1 VARATP
7 VTEDRDAPIATRKP
21 QTFLYF
27 SMADFYIILGV
38 ERTAADDEIK
48 KAYRKLAMTY
58 HPDRNGGAKDAEEKF
73 KSITEAYDVLRDP
86 QKRAAYDRYGEAGL
100 RSGGGGYHHVDLS
113 EALGIFMRDF
123 GGFSGLD
130 DLFGGRQA
138 GAGSRA
144 GADVKLTLAL
154 TLAEV
159 ATGVEKEIRLKVLDA
174 CDRCAGSGAEP
185 GSKSQA
191 CPTCAGQGEV
201 RRAQRSFFGQFVTV
215 APCPTCKGEGQII
228 ESPCRKCRGEGRV
241 RGDQAIKVQIPAG
254 VATGQY
260 MTLRGVG
267 NAGARNGT
275 RGDVHV
281 VFDVADD
288 ERFERDGEDLY
299 TEVLV
304 TYPQLVMGATIDVPT
319 VAATV
324 ALPIPSATQSGQMFH
339 LRGRGLPRV
348 NAGGTGDLHV
358 RVQLWTPEQITDE
371 EEKLITRLA
380 QVQPGVPTD
389 RGKGFWAKM
398 KEALGA

>member
-1 VARATP
+1 M
-7 VTEDRDAPIATRKP
+7 
-21 QTFLYF
+21 
-27 SMADFYIILGV
+27 SDFYSVLGV
-38 ERTAADDEIK
+38 ERTAADDDIK
-48 KAYRKLAMTY
+48 KAYRKLAMQY
-58 HPDRNGGAKDAEEKF
+58 HPDRNGGAKEAEEKF

-100 RSGGGGYHHVDLS
+100 RGGGGGFHHVDLS
-113 EALGIFMRDF
+113 EALSIFMRDF

-130 DLFGGRQA
+130 DLFGRGQG
-138 GAGSRA
+138 GAGQRS
-144 GADVKLTLAL
+144 GADLKITLPL

-159 ATGVEKEIRLKVLDA
+159 ATGVEREVKLKVLDS
-174 CDRCAGSGAEP
+174 CDRCSGSGAEP
-185 GSKSQA
+185 GSRSQQ

-228 ESPCRKCRGEGRV
+228 ESPCRKCRGEGRM
-241 RGDQAIKVQIPAG
+241 RADKMIKVQIPAG

-304 TYPQLVMGATIDVPT
+304 TYAQLVLGATVQVPT
-319 VAATV
+319 VTSSV
-324 ALPIPSATQSGQMFH
+324 ALSIPPATQSGQVFH
-339 LRGRGLPRV
+339 LRGRGLARV
-348 NAGGTGDLHV
+348 NSNGTGDLHV
-358 RVQLWTPEQITDE
+358 RVQLWTPEKLGAE
-371 EEKLITRLA
+371 EEQLIRQLDA
-380 QVQPGVPTD
+380 VQQSVPTD
-389 RGKGFWAKM
+389 RGKGLWAKM